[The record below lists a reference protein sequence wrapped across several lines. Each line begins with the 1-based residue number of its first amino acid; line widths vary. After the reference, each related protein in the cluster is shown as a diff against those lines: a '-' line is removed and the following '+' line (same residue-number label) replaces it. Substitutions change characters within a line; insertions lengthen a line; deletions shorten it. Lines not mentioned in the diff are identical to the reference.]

1 MASTDDNPYASPQP
15 PPEDGETQ
23 AKRPRHFMSP
33 APVEYGD
40 NDDPSPMGR
49 YVLRMYLTLGAGA
62 AGAYIALA
70 VVYPTIW
77 AILTGLVLAA
87 ALGLITTK
95 IVLRIDNPLKMWCLT
110 PLFGCGW
117 LLLFWI
123 LFRLA
128 ALFR

>member
-1 MASTDDNPYASPQP
+1 MALDETNPYASPQP
-15 PPEDGETQ
+15 SIEDGEPAT
-23 AKRPRHFMSP
+23 KRPRHFMSP

-40 NDDPSPMGR
+40 NGDRLPMGTF
-49 YVLRMYLTLGAGA
+49 VLRMYLTLGAGA
-62 AGAYIALA
+62 AGAYMAMA

-87 ALGLITTK
+87 VLGLVTTK
-95 IVLRIDNPLKMWCLT
+95 IVLRIDTPLKMWCLT
-110 PLFGCGW
+110 PLFGGGW
-117 LLLFWI
+117 LLLFRI